1 MDLKRVFIANLRKFR
16 NNRGISQMKL
26 AELCDTSL
34 NYIGEIE
41 IGRRFPS
48 LPLIEKISQALDV
61 EPFRFFMTE
70 PDALPQDLNELVNF
84 LANLTDKAKL
94 TLINR
99 ISMPR
104 L

>member
-16 NNRGISQMKL
+16 NAKGISQMKL

-48 LPLIEKISQALDV
+48 LPLIEKISQALNV
-61 EPFRFFMTE
+61 EPFRFFMPE
-70 PDALPQDLNELVNF
+70 PNVLPQELDEVVNF
-84 LANLTDKAKL
+84 LVNLTDAAKL
-94 TLINR
+94 TIINR
-99 ISMPR
+99 ITVPR